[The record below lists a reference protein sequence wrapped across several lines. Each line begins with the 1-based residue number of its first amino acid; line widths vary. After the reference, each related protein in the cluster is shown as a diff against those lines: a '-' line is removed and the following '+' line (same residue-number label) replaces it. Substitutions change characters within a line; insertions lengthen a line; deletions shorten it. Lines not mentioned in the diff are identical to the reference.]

1 MDLVTFTYNG
11 EKWWGLR
18 EKGDQAKQFYFTGN
32 ATNISNTFI
41 KYYNY
46 KSKTVSNSEIY
57 NSIAVQNDS
66 IRTPCVGINDIWHG
80 GNSNLTSED

>member
-18 EKGDQAKQFYFTGN
+18 EKGDHAKHFYFTGN

-41 KYYNY
+41 KYYNHN
-46 KSKTVSNSEIY
+46 SKTVSNSEIY
-57 NSIAVQNDS
+57 NSIAVQNDA
-66 IRTPCVGINDIWHG
+66 ILTPCVGLNDIWHG